1 MEQKQ
6 LSTKPDSLK
15 GEAMM
20 IMLVM
25 IIVIGISLLIIYVAA
40 VFLPAPPQN
49 QSSGTPTDTPIIT
62 SIKPTVPAD
71 LTIEILTP
79 GTGTEAKNGN
89 TVIVHYTGTLEN
101 GNVFDSSKKPGREP
115 FSFVLGAGNVIQG
128 WEKGVLGMKV
138 GEKRKL
144 TIPPNL
150 GYGAQGAPPVIPANA
165 TLVFEV
171 ELLEA
176 N

>member
-1 MEQKQ
+1 MEQNLPRQKQ
-6 LSTKPDSLK
+6 TSLK

-25 IIVIGISLLIIYVAA
+25 IIVIGIALLGIYIAA

-49 QSSGTPTDTPIIT
+49 QSSATPTDTPIIT

-71 LTIEILTP
+71 LTIEILTQ

-89 TVIVHYTGTLEN
+89 TVTVNYTGTLQD
-101 GNVFDSSKKPGREP
+101 GSVFDSSLKPGRQP
-115 FSFVLGAGNVIQG
+115 FSFVLGAGEVIQG
-128 WEKGVLGMKV
+128 WDKGVLGMKV

-144 TIPPNL
+144 TIPSNL

-165 TLVFEV
+165 TLIFEV
-171 ELLEA
+171 ELLGVK
-176 N
+176 